1 MSERVEWNS
10 KFVFLMAA
18 IGLAVGLGNIWRFPY
33 LFYTDGQGTF
43 MIPYT
48 IAIIIVGFPFLLF
61 KYSISS
67 NFKKPVVNFYNSVK
81 GSFKTIAW
89 ITLGIMAFYAI
100 FYSVLIGWNLDYFIL
115 SLLMDGVQVLISF

>member
-33 LFYTDGQGTF
+33 LFYTGGQGTF

-81 GSFKTIAW
+81 GSFKTI
-89 ITLGIMAFYAI
+89 TG
-100 FYSVLIGWNLDYFIL
+100 
-115 SLLMDGVQVLISF
+115 